1 MTRVL
6 RDRRRVIRLALYY
19 LAIIVA
25 LLITHLHP
33 DYRATPYV
41 YQAF

>member
-1 MTRVL
+1 MSGSRVL
-6 RDRRRVIRLALYY
+6 GLTLYY
-19 LAIIVA
+19 LAILAA
-25 LLITHLHP
+25 LLLVHLVP

>member
-1 MTRVL
+1 MIRVL
-6 RDRRRVIRLALYY
+6 RDRRRVLRLTLYY
-19 LAIIVA
+19 LAIIAA
-25 LLITHLHP
+25 LLAVHLTP

>member
-1 MTRVL
+1 MRRVI
-6 RDRRRVIRLALYY
+6 RDRRRVVRLALYY
-19 LAIIVA
+19 LAIMVG